1 MLFPI
6 FANNPNKN
14 PNLGFSEK
22 FAYGLGDFA
31 SNIMWAPAAALL
43 LYYYTEFV
51 GVNIAIVATIM
62 FFSRFLDGF
71 SDLFV
76 GWLVERTNS
85 PYGKTRVW
93 ILRMIVPFFIAMV
106 AMFSVPSGM
115 GETFKYVYIFF
126 SYNFAITV
134 VYTAINLPYGALT
147 TAITSDSYQRS
158 IITIYR
164 MIFSTTGYTL
174 SMLVALPMVEFF
186 GNDQFAWSIT
196 FAILGAIA
204 CLSFFITFIFCQE
217 RIVEPPAPKTSLKKT
232 LSDIKEIFHNKYWL
246 YLTLTMLIL
255 FSADVV
261 FSTANTYYCRYF
273 LNDANFVGTFI
284 AITNVCKIG
293 AMVLFL
299 PYCIRKIGKRNA
311 LIFASLVEIIALSIR
326 YIDPSSVSIN
336 MAVAVVL
343 GLAKGFTYA
352 CMFSL
357 LPDTVDYGEYISRER
372 HSGLVYASASFAT
385 KLASGVGA
393 IIASGVMQFGG
404 YVNNSVT
411 QSPSAMEAIMYST
424 TLIPIIMFVAGICI
438 ISFYKLDKIFPE
450 VIDELKRRK
459 VQNNSDLDIKVS
471 SIISFDCFNKS
482 YFKVLYLSMR

>member
-22 FAYGLGDFA
+22 FAYGLGDFS

-450 VIDELKRRK
+450 VINELKRRK

-471 SIISFDCFNKS
+471 
-482 YFKVLYLSMR
+482 

>member
-255 FSADVV
+255 FSADVL

-293 AMVLFL
+293 AMILFL

-311 LIFASLVEIIALSIR
+311 LIFASLVEIVALSIR

-450 VIDELKRRK
+450 VINELKRRK
-459 VQNNSDLDIKVS
+459 VKNNSDLDI
-471 SIISFDCFNKS
+471 
-482 YFKVLYLSMR
+482 

>member
-459 VQNNSDLDIKVS
+459 VQNNSDLDI
-471 SIISFDCFNKS
+471 
-482 YFKVLYLSMR
+482 

>member
-293 AMVLFL
+293 AMILFL

-311 LIFASLVEIIALSIR
+311 LIFASLVEIVALSIR

-459 VQNNSDLDIKVS
+459 VQNNSDLDI
-471 SIISFDCFNKS
+471 
-482 YFKVLYLSMR
+482 

>member
-293 AMVLFL
+293 AMILFL

-311 LIFASLVEIIALSIR
+311 LIFASLVEIVALSIR

-450 VIDELKRRK
+450 VINELKRRK
-459 VQNNSDLDIKVS
+459 VQNNSDLDINH
-471 SIISFDCFNKS
+471 ID
-482 YFKVLYLSMR
+482 RH

>member
-106 AMFSVPSGM
+106 ALFSVPSGM

-204 CLSFFITFIFCQE
+204 CLCFFITFIFCQE

-311 LIFASLVEIIALSIR
+311 LIFASLVEIVALSIR

-336 MAVAVVL
+336 MALAVVL

-450 VIDELKRRK
+450 VINELKLRK
-459 VQNNSDLDIKVS
+459 VQHNPDLDI
-471 SIISFDCFNKS
+471 
-482 YFKVLYLSMR
+482 

>member
-22 FAYGLGDFA
+22 FAYGLGDFS

-471 SIISFDCFNKS
+471 
-482 YFKVLYLSMR
+482 

>member
-22 FAYGLGDFA
+22 FAYGLGDFS

-284 AITNVCKIG
+284 AITNVCKVG

-411 QSPSAMEAIMYST
+411 QYPSAMEAIMYST

-450 VIDELKRRK
+450 VINELKRRK

-471 SIISFDCFNKS
+471 
-482 YFKVLYLSMR
+482 

>member
-293 AMVLFL
+293 AMILFL

-311 LIFASLVEIIALSIR
+311 LIFASLVEIVALSIR

-357 LPDTVDYGEYISRER
+357 LPDTVDYGECISRER

-450 VIDELKRRK
+450 VIKELKRRK
-459 VQNNSDLDIKVS
+459 DQNNPDLDIKVS
-471 SIISFDCFNKS
+471 
-482 YFKVLYLSMR
+482 

>member
-450 VIDELKRRK
+450 VINELKRRK
-459 VQNNSDLDIKVS
+459 VQNNSDLDI
-471 SIISFDCFNKS
+471 
-482 YFKVLYLSMR
+482 

>member
-106 AMFSVPSGM
+106 ALFSVPSGM

-204 CLSFFITFIFCQE
+204 CLCFFITFIFCQE

-246 YLTLTMLIL
+246 YLTLTMLII

-273 LNDANFVGTFI
+273 LNDANFVGTFT

-293 AMVLFL
+293 AMILFL

-326 YIDPSSVSIN
+326 NIDPSSVSIN
-336 MAVAVVL
+336 MALAVVL

-438 ISFYKLDKIFPE
+438 IYFYKLDKIFPE
-450 VIDELKRRK
+450 VINELKRRK
-459 VQNNSDLDIKVS
+459 VQNNPDLDI
-471 SIISFDCFNKS
+471 
-482 YFKVLYLSMR
+482 

>member
-293 AMVLFL
+293 AMILFL

-450 VIDELKRRK
+450 VINELKRRK
-459 VQNNSDLDIKVS
+459 VQNNSDLDI
-471 SIISFDCFNKS
+471 
-482 YFKVLYLSMR
+482 

>member
-450 VIDELKRRK
+450 VINELKRRK

-471 SIISFDCFNKS
+471 
-482 YFKVLYLSMR
+482 

>member
-284 AITNVCKIG
+284 AITNVCKVG

-450 VIDELKRRK
+450 VINELKRRK

-471 SIISFDCFNKS
+471 
-482 YFKVLYLSMR
+482 

>member
-293 AMVLFL
+293 AMILFL

-311 LIFASLVEIIALSIR
+311 LIFASLVEIVALSIR

-471 SIISFDCFNKS
+471 
-482 YFKVLYLSMR
+482 

>member
-471 SIISFDCFNKS
+471 
-482 YFKVLYLSMR
+482 

>member
-284 AITNVCKIG
+284 AITNVCKVG

-450 VIDELKRRK
+450 VINELKRRK
-459 VQNNSDLDIKVS
+459 VQNNSDLDI
-471 SIISFDCFNKS
+471 
-482 YFKVLYLSMR
+482 

>member
-14 PNLGFSEK
+14 QNLGFSEK

-246 YLTLTMLIL
+246 YLTQLGEM
-255 FSADVV
+255 
-261 FSTANTYYCRYF
+261 
-273 LNDANFVGTFI
+273 NFV
-284 AITNVCKIG
+284 
-293 AMVLFL
+293 
-299 PYCIRKIGKRNA
+299 
-311 LIFASLVEIIALSIR
+311 
-326 YIDPSSVSIN
+326 
-336 MAVAVVL
+336 
-343 GLAKGFTYA
+343 
-352 CMFSL
+352 
-357 LPDTVDYGEYISRER
+357 
-372 HSGLVYASASFAT
+372 
-385 KLASGVGA
+385 
-393 IIASGVMQFGG
+393 
-404 YVNNSVT
+404 
-411 QSPSAMEAIMYST
+411 
-424 TLIPIIMFVAGICI
+424 
-438 ISFYKLDKIFPE
+438 
-450 VIDELKRRK
+450 
-459 VQNNSDLDIKVS
+459 
-471 SIISFDCFNKS
+471 
-482 YFKVLYLSMR
+482 

>member
-232 LSDIKEIFHNKYWL
+232 LSDIKAIFHNKYWL

-284 AITNVCKIG
+284 AITNVCKVG

-450 VIDELKRRK
+450 VINELKRRK

-471 SIISFDCFNKS
+471 
-482 YFKVLYLSMR
+482 

>member
-232 LSDIKEIFHNKYWL
+232 LSDIKAIFHNKYWL

-336 MAVAVVL
+336 MALAVVL

-450 VIDELKRRK
+450 VINELKRRK

-471 SIISFDCFNKS
+471 
-482 YFKVLYLSMR
+482 

>member
-293 AMVLFL
+293 AMILFL

-311 LIFASLVEIIALSIR
+311 LIFASLVEIVALSIR

-450 VIDELKRRK
+450 VINELKRRK
-459 VQNNSDLDIKVS
+459 VQNNSDLDINVS
-471 SIISFDCFNKS
+471 
-482 YFKVLYLSMR
+482 

>member
-232 LSDIKEIFHNKYWL
+232 LSDIKAIFHNKYWL

-450 VIDELKRRK
+450 VIKELKRRK
-459 VQNNSDLDIKVS
+459 DQNNPDLNI
-471 SIISFDCFNKS
+471 
-482 YFKVLYLSMR
+482 

>member
-293 AMVLFL
+293 AMILFL

-471 SIISFDCFNKS
+471 
-482 YFKVLYLSMR
+482 

>member
-284 AITNVCKIG
+284 AITNVCKVG

-311 LIFASLVEIIALSIR
+311 LIFASLVEIVALSIR

-459 VQNNSDLDIKVS
+459 VQNNSDLDI
-471 SIISFDCFNKS
+471 
-482 YFKVLYLSMR
+482 

>member
-293 AMVLFL
+293 AMILFL

-450 VIDELKRRK
+450 VINELKRRK

-471 SIISFDCFNKS
+471 
-482 YFKVLYLSMR
+482 

>member
-232 LSDIKEIFHNKYWL
+232 LSDIKAIFHNKYWL

-284 AITNVCKIG
+284 AITNVCKVG

-311 LIFASLVEIIALSIR
+311 LIFASLVEIVALSIR

-471 SIISFDCFNKS
+471 
-482 YFKVLYLSMR
+482 

>member
-22 FAYGLGDFA
+22 FAYGLGDFS

-311 LIFASLVEIIALSIR
+311 LIFASLVEIVALSIR

-471 SIISFDCFNKS
+471 
-482 YFKVLYLSMR
+482 

>member
-93 ILRMIVPFFIAMV
+93 ILRMIVPFFIAIV

-284 AITNVCKIG
+284 AITNVCKVG

-311 LIFASLVEIIALSIR
+311 LIFASLVEIVALSIR

-450 VIDELKRRK
+450 VINELKRRK
-459 VQNNSDLDIKVS
+459 VQHNPDLDIKVS
-471 SIISFDCFNKS
+471 
-482 YFKVLYLSMR
+482 

>member
-311 LIFASLVEIIALSIR
+311 LIFASLVEIVALSIR
-326 YIDPSSVSIN
+326 YIDPSSISIN

-450 VIDELKRRK
+450 VINELKRRK

-471 SIISFDCFNKS
+471 
-482 YFKVLYLSMR
+482 

>member
-311 LIFASLVEIIALSIR
+311 LIFASLVEIVALSIR

-450 VIDELKRRK
+450 VINELKRRK

-471 SIISFDCFNKS
+471 
-482 YFKVLYLSMR
+482 

>member
-424 TLIPIIMFVAGICI
+424 TLIPIIMFVAGIWVQLETWWDPKKCT
-438 ISFYKLDKIFPE
+438 Y
-450 VIDELKRRK
+450 IDPQ
-459 VQNNSDLDIKVS
+459 V
-471 SIISFDCFNKS
+471 
-482 YFKVLYLSMR
+482 

>member
-93 ILRMIVPFFIAMV
+93 ILRMIIPFFIAMV

-450 VIDELKRRK
+450 VINELKRRK

-471 SIISFDCFNKS
+471 
-482 YFKVLYLSMR
+482 

>member
-311 LIFASLVEIIALSIR
+311 LIFASLVEIVALSIR

-450 VIDELKRRK
+450 VINELKRRK
-459 VQNNSDLDIKVS
+459 VQNNSDLDI
-471 SIISFDCFNKS
+471 
-482 YFKVLYLSMR
+482 

>member
-204 CLSFFITFIFCQE
+204 CLCFFITFIFCQE

-246 YLTLTMLIL
+246 YLTLTMLII

-311 LIFASLVEIIALSIR
+311 LIFASLVEIVALSIR

-450 VIDELKRRK
+450 VIKELKRRK
-459 VQNNSDLDIKVS
+459 DQNNPALDI
-471 SIISFDCFNKS
+471 
-482 YFKVLYLSMR
+482 

>member
-232 LSDIKEIFHNKYWL
+232 LSDIKAIFHNKYWL

-261 FSTANTYYCRYF
+261 FATANTYYCRYF

-293 AMVLFL
+293 AMILFL

-311 LIFASLVEIIALSIR
+311 LILASLVEIIALSIR

-450 VIDELKRRK
+450 VINELKRRK
-459 VQNNSDLDIKVS
+459 VQNNSDLDI
-471 SIISFDCFNKS
+471 
-482 YFKVLYLSMR
+482 

>member
-106 AMFSVPSGM
+106 ALFSVPSGM

-204 CLSFFITFIFCQE
+204 CLCFFITFIFCQE

-311 LIFASLVEIIALSIR
+311 LIFASLVEIVALSIR

-336 MAVAVVL
+336 MALAVVL

-411 QSPSAMEAIMYST
+411 LSPSAMEAIMYST

-450 VIDELKRRK
+450 VINELKRRK
-459 VQNNSDLDIKVS
+459 DQNNPDLDIKVS
-471 SIISFDCFNKS
+471 
-482 YFKVLYLSMR
+482 

>member
-93 ILRMIVPFFIAMV
+93 ILRMIVPFFIAME

-232 LSDIKEIFHNKYWL
+232 LSDIKAIFHNKYWL

-293 AMVLFL
+293 AMILFL

-404 YVNNSVT
+404 YVNNSLT

-438 ISFYKLDKIFPE
+438 IYFYKLDKIFPE
-450 VIDELKRRK
+450 VIKELKRRK
-459 VQNNSDLDIKVS
+459 DQNNPDLNIKVS
-471 SIISFDCFNKS
+471 
-482 YFKVLYLSMR
+482 

>member
-232 LSDIKEIFHNKYWL
+232 LSDIKAIFHNKYWL

-293 AMVLFL
+293 AMILFL

-311 LIFASLVEIIALSIR
+311 LIFASLVEIVALSIR

-450 VIDELKRRK
+450 VINELKRRK

-471 SIISFDCFNKS
+471 
-482 YFKVLYLSMR
+482 

>member
-450 VIDELKRRK
+450 VINELKRRK
-459 VQNNSDLDIKVS
+459 VQNNSDLDINVS
-471 SIISFDCFNKS
+471 
-482 YFKVLYLSMR
+482 